1 MDQATYQHVWDQIRP
16 ISMFVRANIIRKPA
30 NHLVLGAS
38 TSKRSCPMLHSIWPT
53 DNSGANREKGCSS
66 LQLNGPPGRLLSQ
79 AAILLQF
86 SYKGCEVLQLRSGF
100 RDHQLLEK
108 TGPCFMERWN
118 GVGLELSQQLGDND
132 LSEKMTCAGGLK
144 PSTLRTQCNTNR
156 LVKLSFDL
164 KCSRRVSFGVW
175 WHRNVILLSPEFVMH
190 LWNTSAGTPV
200 TSLLLP
206 CHCKP

>member
-1 MDQATYQHVWDQIRP
+1 MPCQVTEKRDFVAFQRMLWETFRHGSVPMESLGNEGPFTNYGAISSLCFELNAKQWMKMDQATYQHVWDQIRP

-108 TGPCFMERWN
+108 TGPCFMER
-118 GVGLELSQQLGDND
+118 
-132 LSEKMTCAGGLK
+132 
-144 PSTLRTQCNTNR
+144 
-156 LVKLSFDL
+156 
-164 KCSRRVSFGVW
+164 
-175 WHRNVILLSPEFVMH
+175 
-190 LWNTSAGTPV
+190 
-200 TSLLLP
+200 
-206 CHCKP
+206 